1 MLCFLPKYFVSKTCR
16 ELVLLINF
24 NLFITG
30 AEVPKQKPVYHKKID
45 LMKLDHALDFIFN
58 PAFHQV
64 SSVGTK
70 EMRLEDGSVVSIPE
84 VVRTV
89 WHSTLIKLYL
99 AYYVEKNI
107 TYGLLLMELK

>member
-1 MLCFLPKYFVSKTCR
+1 M
-16 ELVLLINF
+16 LINI

-84 VVRTV
+84 YCRCGKE
-89 WHSTLIKLYL
+89 H
-99 AYYVEKNI
+99 NI
-107 TYGLLLMELK
+107 WIIANGTEVMQRILGI